1 MNWVKI
7 KYKTLNNNNNN
18 NINNNNNNN
27 ITNKSIKMGAYLHS
41 SKR

>member
-7 KYKTLNNNNNN
+7 KYKTLSHNH
-18 NINNNNNNN
+18 NNNNNNN

>member
-7 KYKTLNNNNNN
+7 KYKTLSHNHNNN
-18 NINNNNNNN
+18 NNNNNNN

>member
-7 KYKTLNNNNNN
+7 KYKTLSHNHN
-18 NINNNNNNN
+18 NNNNNNN

>member
-7 KYKTLNNNNNN
+7 KYKTLSHNHNNN
-18 NINNNNNNN
+18 NNNNNNN
-27 ITNKSIKMGAYLHS
+27 ITNKCIKMGAYLHS

>member
-7 KYKTLNNNNNN
+7 KYKTLSHNN
-18 NINNNNNNN
+18 NNNNNNN

>member
-7 KYKTLNNNNNN
+7 KYKTLNNNN
-18 NINNNNNNN
+18 NNNNNNN

>member
-7 KYKTLNNNNNN
+7 KYKTLSHNHNN
-18 NINNNNNNN
+18 NNNNNNN

>member
-7 KYKTLNNNNNN
+7 KYKTLSHNNN
-18 NINNNNNNN
+18 NNNNNNN

>member
-7 KYKTLNNNNNN
+7 KYKTLSHNHNNNNNN
-18 NINNNNNNN
+18 NHN

>member
-7 KYKTLNNNNNN
+7 KYKTLSHNHNNNNNN
-18 NINNNNNNN
+18 ND

>member
-7 KYKTLNNNNNN
+7 KYKTLSHNNNNNN
-18 NINNNNNNN
+18 NNNNNK